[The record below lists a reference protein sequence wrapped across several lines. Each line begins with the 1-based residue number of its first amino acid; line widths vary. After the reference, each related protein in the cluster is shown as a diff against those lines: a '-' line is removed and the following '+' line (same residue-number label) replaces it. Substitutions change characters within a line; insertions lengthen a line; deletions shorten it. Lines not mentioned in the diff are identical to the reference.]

1 MQCDLREPDTIPA
14 VVDRAKAELGTIDV
28 PVNNAGTSWG
38 ASVTDYPDLDR
49 RQAPLWSAGKQ
60 SRTDAT
66 ESVRGL
72 CKAPANRAFRT
83 GPCTELT
90 KSYY

>member
-1 MQCDLREPDTIPA
+1 VRRGRGPFRATIVQCDLREPDTIRA

-49 RQAPLWSAGKQ
+49 AVERLGLPRRLAHVVH
-60 SRTDAT
+60 RTLRSLA
-66 ESVRGL
+66 SWWQM
-72 CKAPANRAFRT
+72 P
-83 GPCTELT
+83 
-90 KSYY
+90 

>member
-1 MQCDLREPDTIPA
+1 MRRGRGPFPRATIVQCDLREPDTIRA

-49 RQAPLWSAGKQ
+49 DVERLGLPGRRLAHVVH
-60 SRTDAT
+60 RTLRSLA
-66 ESVRGL
+66 SWWQM
-72 CKAPANRAFRT
+72 P
-83 GPCTELT
+83 
-90 KSYY
+90 